1 MRLAQLVTI
10 RKQGHNSRLAG
21 MKITD
26 ITTHHADAGWRDYHF
41 VKISTDGNVT
51 GWSEYDEGLGTVGV
65 TTVINRLAK
74 IAIGESATAHE
85 RLFAKLK
92 GASRQAFEGVVACG
106 VGAIENALLDAK
118 AKHLGV
124 PCYELFGGKLRD
136 TVRVYWSHCAT
147 WRIARPDFY
156 PPAITN
162 LDGVKAIGAEARE
175 RGFDALKTNI
185 FTYDNGNAR
194 SWAPGFGWP
203 FDPSRNVDKR
213 VLGHLRNHLEAL
225 RDGAGSDMDI
235 LLDLNFNAT
244 TEGYL
249 KIIRSLEDFDL
260 FWVEIDT
267 PNPETLAYIRSH
279 SPHPISSCETLT
291 SPAAFVPYF
300 QTQAVD
306 VAIIDA
312 VWNGVWQ
319 SLKIA
324 AQAEAHAVNVAP
336 HNYYGHLA
344 TLMNA
349 HMSVAIP
356 NLRIMETDIDR
367 LPWDDEIFSVAPEI
381 NDGELV
387 IPDTP
392 GWGTE
397 PIEAGLVKHPSKRV
411 L

>member
-1 MRLAQLVTI
+1 
-10 RKQGHNSRLAG
+10 

-74 IAIGESATAHE
+74 IAIGDSATAHE

-136 TVRVYWSHCAT
+136 TIRVYWSHCAT
-147 WRIARPDFY
+147 WRIAHPELY
-156 PPAITN
+156 PPAITD
-162 LDGVKAIGAEARE
+162 LDGVKALGAEAHE
-175 RGFDALKTNI
+175 RGFSALKTNI
-185 FTYDNGNAR
+185 FTYDNGDAR

-213 VLGHLRNHLEAL
+213 VLGYLRAHLEAL
-225 RDGAGSDMDI
+225 RDGAGPDMDI
-235 LLDLNFNAT
+235 LLDLNFNAA

-267 PNPETLAYIRSH
+267 PNPETLAYIRSM

-300 QTQAVD
+300 RTQAVD

-367 LPWDDEIFSVAPEI
+367 LSWDDEIFTVAPEI
-381 NDGELV
+381 INGEL
-387 IPDTP
+387 IISDTP

-397 PIEAGLVKHPSKRV
+397 PDEAGLANHPSSRV
-411 L
+411 R